1 VGPRTGVD
9 GYGKSRSTGIRSPD
23 RPARSQ
29 SLYRLSY
36 PGPQYWLL
44 NDHFTVNITESPKY
58 RGEGRRE
65 TRAGFFLKIYCEEN
79 TVRSE
84 SRCALRLR
92 YVDLVVS
99 IEVAVEVCCCFAVFI
114 C

>member
-1 VGPRTGVD
+1 MRFRMLNDD
-9 GYGKSRSTGIRSPD
+9 GESGRI
-23 RPARSQ
+23 
-29 SLYRLSY
+29 YRLY
-36 PGPQYWLL
+36 
-44 NDHFTVNITESPKY
+44 F
-58 RGEGRRE
+58 RGYKECYTIARLCPAH
-65 TRAGFFLKIYCEEN
+65 TSHKVS

-99 IEVAVEVCCCFAVFI
+99 IEVSVEVCCCFAVFS